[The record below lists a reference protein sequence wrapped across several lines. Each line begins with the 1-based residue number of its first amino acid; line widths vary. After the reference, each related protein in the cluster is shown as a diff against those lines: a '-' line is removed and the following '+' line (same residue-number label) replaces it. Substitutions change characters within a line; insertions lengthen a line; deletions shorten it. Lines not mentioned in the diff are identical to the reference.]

1 MLCDDLEVWDGGAG
15 RREVQ
20 EGEDICVYIA
30 DYRPLESIT
39 LQQKDD

>member
-1 MLCDDLEVWDGGAG
+1 MLCDDLEVWDGGVG